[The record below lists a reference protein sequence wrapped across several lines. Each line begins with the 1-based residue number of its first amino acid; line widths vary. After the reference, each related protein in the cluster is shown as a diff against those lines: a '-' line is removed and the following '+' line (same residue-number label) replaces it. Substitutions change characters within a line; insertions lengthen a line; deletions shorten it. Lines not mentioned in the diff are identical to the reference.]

1 MKTGKIMRKLSFQFN
16 RGLLMLLVICGTLTA
31 CSNDDWKE
39 DVNELKKPVPSGVVL
54 LDDAAVRVVKGNQF
68 RITFRMNP
76 SGTTL
81 NREDVELDVRNSD
94 TYFCTEQ
101 APTGTR
107 ASYVTS
113 SDYYELLQIEAD
125 KNEAGEVLDGQ
136 WVATVQTKGEANF
149 RNVADLLL
157 VVNYTD
163 AAGVTHKV
171 SSSGVQV
178 EIVPTV
184 DEGVSLAYCGVQNYR
199 DAKEAVNPYILFVDI
214 KAYKNA
220 GGDEWHY
227 DRSFITDVKTDAD
240 KSALT
245 ANVDGMNN
253 KYYISFTPDAANQL
267 WKDLDEGKKK
277 TATASV
283 NVELTDFGKTVKKL
297 DMPVTYC
304 PHVIQLPLELSASK
318 VNSESEQQVYSLD
331 MSAVLAEYGFT
342 ETYSALLT
350 RITESV
356 SPRSAMYE
364 FPMVLDEITGIGRHS
379 FKPVFLFFISE
390 EVKPGLETGEY
401 DENEVNISLV
411 SMPQELVEPVLALV
425 DVKVNITMRTIE

>member
-16 RGLLMLLVICGTLTA
+16 RGLLMLLVICGVLTA

-125 KNEAGEVLDGQ
+125 KNEAGEILDGQ
-136 WVATVQTKGEANF
+136 WVATIQTKGEANF

-163 AAGVTHKV
+163 AAGGNCT
-171 SSSGVQV
+171 
-178 EIVPTV
+178 
-184 DEGVSLAYCGVQNYR
+184 Y
-199 DAKEAVNPYILFVDI
+199 
-214 KAYKNA
+214 
-220 GGDEWHY
+220 GGR
-227 DRSFITDVKTDAD
+227 RS
-240 KSALT
+240 
-245 ANVDGMNN
+245 
-253 KYYISFTPDAANQL
+253 
-267 WKDLDEGKKK
+267 
-277 TATASV
+277 
-283 NVELTDFGKTVKKL
+283 
-297 DMPVTYC
+297 
-304 PHVIQLPLELSASK
+304 
-318 VNSESEQQVYSLD
+318 
-331 MSAVLAEYGFT
+331 
-342 ETYSALLT
+342 
-350 RITESV
+350 
-356 SPRSAMYE
+356 
-364 FPMVLDEITGIGRHS
+364 ITGLLWSAKLSRCERS
-379 FKPVFLFFISE
+379 
-390 EVKPGLETGEY
+390 GE
-401 DENEVNISLV
+401 SLYLV
-411 SMPQELVEPVLALV
+411 CRYQSIQEC
-425 DVKVNITMRTIE
+425 RRG